1 MVVFQDLLLTYVF
14 NTYIDGLLFSLQSS
28 DLGCHIGSEY
38 IGCMAYA
45 DDVIIIS
52 ASIIQLQA
60 MLDICVRFRDEM
72 DTKFNAKKSC
82 LFIVGINYKD
92 FVSNVLLGND
102 IINWSAIT

>member
-1 MVVFQDLLLTYVF
+1 MKSFSSLLTGTANHLPKWNGMVVFQDLLLTYVF

-52 ASIIQLQA
+52 ASIIHL
-60 MLDICVRFRDEM
+60 
-72 DTKFNAKKSC
+72 
-82 LFIVGINYKD
+82 
-92 FVSNVLLGND
+92 
-102 IINWSAIT
+102 